1 MQELW
6 GFVVDNRETLT
17 WIGGGIAAFAGGVW
31 AVFKHFFPSETK
43 RPATTVN
50 MSGTGIVSGRD
61 TLIDAPVQI
70 GLDEKKT
77 RRAIEQAI
85 KPLSDKFEQ
94 IIANISRE
102 KGVPAPPLRTL
113 LRQQVAAGFPEQNLP
128 GLLGLLGKQADELG
142 KVREGLALIK
152 QTSSPLVPFADQAR
166 ASIDR
171 GDLVSAESYIARG
184 VGTYVP
190 FNDPPRP
197 RIEIRPFT
205 NSTTFRRPPIGP
217 THAAKPPTPEQVEAA
232 LLRSWE
238 VMKAYQT
245 K

>member
-1 MQELW
+1 MQDLW

-31 AVFKHFFPSETK
+31 AVIKHFFPSETK
-43 RPATTVN
+43 KPATTIS

-70 GLDEKKT
+70 GLDEEKT

-128 GLLGLLGKQADELG
+128 GLLGKQADELG
-142 KVREGLALIK
+142 KVRKGLALIK
-152 QTSSPLVPFADQAR
+152 QTSSPLLPFADQAW

-171 GDLVSAESYIARG
+171 GDLVSAESFIARG
-184 VGTYVP
+184 VVA
-190 FNDPPRP
+190 FDDLPPRRMP
-197 RIEIRPFT
+197 
-205 NSTTFRRPPIGP
+205 PPIDP
-217 THAAKPPTPEQVEAA
+217 NYVARSPTPEEVENM
-232 LLRSWE
+232 LKYWE
-238 VMKAYQT
+238 VIKNMRAYET